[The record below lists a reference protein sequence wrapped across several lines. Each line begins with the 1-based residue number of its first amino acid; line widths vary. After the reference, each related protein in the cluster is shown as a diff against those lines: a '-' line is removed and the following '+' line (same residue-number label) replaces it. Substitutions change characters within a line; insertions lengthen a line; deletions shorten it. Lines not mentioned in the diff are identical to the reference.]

1 MLDILGKMT
10 SRLFSAN
17 RRRKSRIEHP
27 GLTLTIERKA
37 YETFDWGMSGFRIT
51 KFKRDIKAGEI
62 IEGQISEFR
71 GSNGGSFTATVVR
84 LTEDGGFGAC
94 WSEIDR
100 DIYTAMSGP
109 GGV

>member
-1 MLDILGKMT
+1 MLDLLTNIS
-10 SRLFSAN
+10 SRLFSRN
-17 RRRKSRIEHP
+17 RRRKPRIVRP

-37 YETFDWGMSGFRIT
+37 YETFDWGMGGFRIA